1 MFEEKKIRK
10 KKTKSTIIL
19 HFMWPHAQI
28 LVNPELK
35 IGFSKAKVFLFE
47 FGQIKI
53 EEKIL
58 CP

>member
-1 MFEEKKIRK
+1 
-10 KKTKSTIIL
+10 
-19 HFMWPHAQI
+19 MWPHAQI

-35 IGFSKAKVFLFE
+35 IGFSKANVFLFD